1 MSPRKRR
8 TKRCRRE
15 TRKRQI
21 RELQSRLAQAALMLM
36 QERALT
42 GRLTAALESAIRR
55 AARAEVS
62 AAGCRCPTLNKE
74 PN

>member
-8 TKRCRRE
+8 AKRRRRE

-21 RELQSRLAQAALMLM
+21 RELQSRLAQAALLLM

-42 GRLTAALESAIRR
+42 GRLTAALEHSVRR
-55 AARAEVS
+55 AARAE
-62 AAGCRCPTLNKE
+62 AREAGCRCHHDKE
-74 PN
+74 MN